1 MVVGVVIWFVPLYS
15 TLLLMCLPVLEGR
28 KGKFHLSPTPL
39 QPGLR
44 MQRDL
49 GGSSRHHVTQ
59 WWQQLQWSLDSSY
72 KARSWNQ
79 QLSGRPQDSPPS
91 RLQQGQ
97 QLHLQV
103 SSAVLFWQIFL
114 DTQPKSYYSSP
125 YKNIISNSIPVFNPF
140 FGWNSYSTFCF
151 LQLNLDWFRDDI
163 PAVFS
168 IFDFSS
174 QGRKVREDIFQPK
187 IYM

>member
-1 MVVGVVIWFVPLYS
+1 MSSCSGGQKREIPPFSNSLAARALDAAGSRRIEQAPRDSVMAAVVSWY
-15 TLLLMCLPVLEGR
+15 
-28 KGKFHLSPTPL
+28 
-39 QPGLR
+39 
-44 MQRDL
+44 
-49 GGSSRHHVTQ
+49 
-59 WWQQLQWSLDSSY
+59 LDSSY
-72 KARSWNQ
+72 KACSWNQ

-187 IYM
+187 NIYINKRNQKF